1 MTVPSILL
9 TVCHAL
15 GLIVEVCPWVF
26 LLIVIWDK
34 MKNKQ
39 INYLESIFHAEVG
52 NLGGEERGLLVR
64 AVFRS
69 VNIVSFLGVIF

>member
-39 INYLESIFHAEVG
+39 INYLKYIFHAESWKPG
-52 NLGGEERGLLVR
+52 RGGEGV
-64 AVFRS
+64 VGPC
-69 VNIVSFLGVIF
+69 SF

>member
-9 TVCHAL
+9 AVHHAL
-15 GLIVEVCPWVF
+15 GMIVEVHPWVF

-39 INYLESIFHAEVG
+39 INYLEYIFHAESWKPG
-52 NLGGEERGLLVR
+52 RGGEGV
-64 AVFRS
+64 VGPG
-69 VNIVSFLGVIF
+69 SF